1 MNPYLAEFIGT
12 LLLILLGEG
21 VVAGVVLKGTKSE
34 NAGWL
39 TICIAWGLA
48 VTMAIY
54 AVGEFSGAHLN
65 PAITLALAA
74 SGSFEWNLVAGY
86 CLAQLGGA
94 FVGAALVWVFY
105 LPHWKATPDPATK
118 LAVFSTAPAIRH
130 TVSNLLSEIVAT
142 AILVFAILFI
152 GVNEF
157 THGLKPLV
165 VGLLIVSIGLS
176 LGGTTGFAI
185 NPARDLGPRLA
196 HAILPI
202 AGKGSS
208 DWSYAWI
215 PVVGPIVGGIVG
227 ALIYKLAFLN

>member
-1 MNPYLAEFIGT
+1 MNPYLAEFLGT
-12 LLLILLGEG
+12 MLIILLGEG

-48 VTMAIY
+48 VTMGIY
-54 AVGEFSGAHLN
+54 AASEGSGAHLN

-74 SGSFEWNLVAGY
+74 TGAFEWSLVGGY
-86 CLAQLGGA
+86 CAAQFAGA
-94 FVGAALVWVFY
+94 FTGAVLVWFY
-105 LPHWKATPDPATK
+105 YQPFWKNTSDAATK
-118 LAVFSTAPAIRH
+118 LAVFSTAPAIRN
-130 TVSNLLSEIVAT
+130 TFSNFMSEAIAT
-142 AILVFAILFI
+142 ALLVFAILFI

-176 LGGTTGFAI
+176 LGGTTGFAM
-185 NPARDLGPRLA
+185 NPARDLGPRIA

-202 AGKGSS
+202 PGKGTS
-208 DWSYAWI
+208 DWGYAWI
-215 PVVGPIVGGIVG
+215 PVAGPILGGIVG
-227 ALIYKLAFLN
+227 ALLYQLIF

>member
-1 MNPYLAEFIGT
+1 MNPYLGEFLGT
-12 LLLILLGEG
+12 LLLVLLGEG
-21 VVAGVVLKGTKSE
+21 VVAGVVLKGTKAE

-48 VTMAIY
+48 VTLGIY

-65 PAITLALAA
+65 PAITIALAA
-74 SGSFEWNLVAGY
+74 IGDFEWSMVAGY
-86 CLAQLGGA
+86 CMAQLGGA
-94 FVGAALVWVFY
+94 FVGAILVWLFY
-105 LPHWKATPDPATK
+105 LPHWKATPDAGTK
-118 LAVFSTAPAIRH
+118 LSVFSTAPAIRH
-130 TVSNLLSEIVAT
+130 PLSNVLSELIAT

-157 THGLKPLV
+157 TQGLKPLI
-165 VGLLIVSIGLS
+165 VGLLVVSIGLS

-185 NPARDLGPRLA
+185 NPARDLGPRMA

-215 PVVGPIVGGIVG
+215 PVIGPIAGGILG
-227 ALIYKLAFLN
+227 AVLYKLIF